1 MQKHNTTQISNERIT
16 ALSEFLETSTS
27 LETVY
32 RELEEIPVQRYDLID
47 ELNVNLRQLEEM
59 QNKLSFVMRDIR
71 SVMKI

>member
-1 MQKHNTTQISNERIT
+1 MQKHNTTQTSNERLT
-16 ALSEFLETSTS
+16 SLSEFLETSTS